1 MESQFKGK
9 DRTVTADLYA
19 GDDLETLAD
28 MPNYHGWMMD
38 AFAPFVRGHVVE
50 YGAGIGTISA
60 LLLPHAER
68 MTLVEPSANL
78 VRALERRF
86 SDTPRVSV
94 VGSMLEAHAAS
105 LAPGSADTVV
115 LVNVLEHVED
125 DAGALHA
132 LMVALRPGGSLLL
145 FVPALRFLMSRLD
158 RSLGHFRRYHR
169 PDLVAKTQAAGFAVA
184 SCRYLDL
191 FGVAPWFLLNTLLGS
206 MSFDPKLVRINDRY
220 VVPLSRRVE
229 SLIPPP
235 FGKNLLLVA
244 RKP

>member
-1 MESQFKGK
+1 MV
-9 DRTVTADLYA
+9 TVTADLYA

-38 AFAPFVRGHVVE
+38 AFTPFVRGHVVE
-50 YGAGIGTISA
+50 YGAGLGTISA
-60 LLLPHAER
+60 LLLPHAAR

-78 VRALERRF
+78 VDALERRF
-86 SDTPRVSV
+86 AQTPQVAV
-94 VGSMLEAHAAS
+94 VGAMLEAHAAS
-105 LAPGSADTVV
+105 LAPDSVDTII

-125 DAGALHA
+125 DAA
-132 LMVALRPGGSLLL
+132 ALRAFMAALKPGGALLL
-145 FVPALRFLMSRLD
+145 FVPALQFLMSKLD

-169 PDLVAKTQAAGFAVA
+169 PDLVAKTKAAGFTVDD
-184 SCRYLDL
+184 CRYLDL
-191 FGVAPWFLLNTLLGS
+191 FGVAPWFLLNTLMGS

-229 SLIPPP
+229 TLVPPP
-235 FGKNLLLVA
+235 FGKNLILTA

>member
-1 MESQFKGK
+1 M
-9 DRTVTADLYA
+9 TADLYA

-38 AFAPFVRGHVVE
+38 AFTPFVRGHVVE
-50 YGAGIGTISA
+50 YGAGIGTISS
-60 LLLPHAER
+60 LLLPHADR

-86 SDTPRVSV
+86 AQTPQVSV
-94 VGSMLEAHAAS
+94 VGDMLEAHAGA
-105 LAPGSADTVV
+105 LAPNSIDTMI

-125 DAGALHA
+125 DAAALRA
-132 LMVALRPGGSLLL
+132 LMAALKPGGALLL
-145 FVPALRFLMSRLD
+145 FVPALQFLMSKLD

-169 PDLVAKTQAAGFAVA
+169 PDLVAKTKAAGFVVED
-184 SCRYLDL
+184 CRYLDL
-191 FGVAPWFLLNTLLGS
+191 FGVLPWFLLNTLMGS
-206 MSFDPKLVRINDRY
+206 MSFDPKLVKINDRY
-220 VVPLSRRVE
+220 VVPLSRRFE

-235 FGKNLLLVA
+235 FGKNLILVA